1 MLQGNKSKTYRGT
14 VGSLISDHRK
24 RKKSAS
30 SIEMLLLILLLLLSR
45 RRRTEYFSSFPISR
59 SFHSINEIGSNWVFV
74 DPSSSSSSSIHA
86 RQKQQQGDGH
96 WRPV

>member
-30 SIEMLLLILLLLLSR
+30 SIEMLLLLLRQPPSR

-74 DPSSSSSSSIHA
+74 DPSSSSSSIHA